1 MKVILTDHAIA
12 RFVERVAPGMT
23 LDEAHAWLDAH
34 AHDATPLPAR
44 TPRGQRQ
51 WYLPG
56 PHGRDVVL
64 VTKDDPGGVLAVV
77 TVGWFEHETEPDPD
91 DVPCP
96 TVALVPPPAPSP
108 RPVASGA
115 PAKPKPAW
123 TRPAWLPSMPADLA
137 APPGALRVGLD
148 AEDQTLDLAAMTY
161 DDMAAWLGY
170 LNRCFS
176 AYGAHR
182 VTPPPLLVT
191 ARARIKAAAIVALD
205 VIVKANR
212 QAKAAAAA
220 GLAPP
225 RPRYTHD
232 ELVTALGEVMRER
245 LGEETSAAIFTEAKI
260 RLRADL
266 ERKVAE

>member
-12 RFVERVAPGMT
+12 RFVERVAPCMT
-23 LDEAHAWLDAH
+23 LDEAQAWLDTHAH
-34 AHDATPLPAR
+34 AATPLPAR

-56 PHGRDVVL
+56 PHGRDAVL

-91 DVPCP
+91 EVPRP

-108 RPVASGA
+108 RPTVPSA

-123 TRPAWLPSMPADLA
+123 TRPAWLPSMPADLV

-148 AEDQTLDLAAMTY
+148 AEGQTLDLGALTY

-170 LNRCFS
+170 LNKCFR
-176 AYGAHR
+176 AYAVRNLTVPQHL
-182 VTPPPLLVT
+182 TA
-191 ARARIKAAAIVALD
+191 ARARIKAAAVVALAAR
-205 VIVKANR
+205 IKANE
-212 QAKAAAAA
+212 QAKKAVAA

-232 ELVTALGEVMRER
+232 ELVAALGEVMRER
-245 LGEETSAAIFTEAKI
+245 LGEEASAAIFTEAKS

-266 ERKVAE
+266 ERKAAE